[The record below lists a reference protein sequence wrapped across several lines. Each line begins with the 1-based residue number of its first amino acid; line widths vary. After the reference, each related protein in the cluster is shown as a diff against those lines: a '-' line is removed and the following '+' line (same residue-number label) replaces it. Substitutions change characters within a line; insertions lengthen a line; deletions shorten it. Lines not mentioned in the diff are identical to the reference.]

1 MRFKENRF
9 FITTYWPL
17 SSKIQNN
24 SRDTIGRHIALASTS
39 QAIINTVV
47 AFLPGWE
54 VKFVLPFQS
63 RIASS
68 LAKMGSCPNS
78 DFMVCDGRVMHTC
91 ILQMWEVSSAA
102 ILYFS
107 WKGCPCFVSFVE
119 WYAGRRTVL
128 VGGSASPIQCDCVH
142 VYSLMFPIPLN
153 PDIVVWIFVASSCQG
168 TDSVI

>member
-54 VKFVLPFQS
+54 VKFVSPFQS

-119 WYAGRRTVL
+119 WYA
-128 VGGSASPIQCDCVH
+128 
-142 VYSLMFPIPLN
+142 YSLGARLPPY
-153 PDIVVWIFVASSCQG
+153 
-168 TDSVI
+168 SVIACMFIPWCFPFPWILISLSEYLWPALVKGQTQ